1 MANVETNITAQTAFI
16 MPGVRDA
23 IQAAFEARKQR
34 TGQLTKYQFEPWL
47 VMAISETAPLTA
59 WLPLTGMALL
69 TMMKYLELK
78 FVLAELFC

>member
-23 IQAAFEARKQR
+23 IQTLEARKQR
-34 TGQLTKYQFEPWL
+34 TRQLTKYQFEPWL

-69 TMMKYLELK
+69 TMMKCLELK
-78 FVLAELFC
+78 FFLAETFC